1 MLKRLAA
8 SLCAIAALAGPGL
21 AQQAC
26 EPAKLATAVDTYAL
40 EPFSARTW
48 RVLQGKGDPMIDRS
62 YEGQDVWDQQERWK
76 KLTAA
81 ILPDAASLQN
91 PDWNCRIG
99 YPLEVLEKRAGSLGR
114 DNPYVKQWLLAQEK
128 VMQACGTQ
136 GADDIVLPPPLD
148 IEPAFANLQKEDRA
162 YQEASIAFYRNKD
175 RALTL
180 FRAIGAS
187 PSPHRAAARYN
198 VANLLANGR
207 KLDEARAEATAI
219 LADPALAS
227 VHAITR
233 KLMGYVANLQDTAQ
247 SWAGLI
253 ESNVAIL
260 ETPADKILAS
270 EDLKSEY
277 ARALHDIDYAGVRAK
292 DGDWWL
298 DGTLPENPTVSKA
311 LADMSR
317 KHAMVLWMM
326 AGQSANEP
334 YSQANWGLI
343 GAKWNARMADY
354 VDKALALQPAAAGI
368 SGTALTMLNAERA
381 LTDDASRQ
389 ALWDV
394 AKAAM
399 AAAAASCG
407 TDPQSAAAGYLLSQA
422 VRLSAMSGNFAEAYA
437 GLEAAPFKTSRSYY
451 EQTLLKFA
459 QYLAGQGNVTELRV
473 LRDRFITADLLKS
486 IPETERTSNSD
497 SFAEVLA
504 LAAEDEEHFKAA
516 LRQHSDPASNI
527 VLNLLPVKTLWAN
540 AGDASFAEPERA
552 LFARAAWTRDYA
564 LGHTPAKTQPEMLTT
579 LNPALGAA
587 AAKAAEDYPK
597 AGPER
602 LRLLTILR
610 SPRFNILVAGPGDWK
625 PESLK
630 PDDFA
635 SLDSWDHNDKNW
647 WCPLEPDRQLG
658 ALRQQADQATGVRW
672 TGEYW
677 QKRHGDVFDATQLDI
692 LNRNRDAALRQ
703 HAMVKAVN
711 WKEIAALA
719 AMPSAPKKLT
729 EAAIRWGKAS
739 KGGDGAPEALA
750 LAVKST
756 RYGCN
761 WHGGHGRYSKPAQE
775 LLRKKFADTEWAKAT
790 PFWFNC
796 QRTEL
801 DKDYNKVTVCEAK
814 TWEKQTPLK

>member
-1 MLKRLAA
+1 MLKRLIAGF
-8 SLCAIAALAGPGL
+8 CAFAALAGPGL

-26 EPAKLATAVDTYAL
+26 EPSKLAATVDAYAL

-62 YEGQDVWDQQERWK
+62 YQGQDIWDQQERWK

-128 VMQACGTQ
+128 VMQACSTQ
-136 GADDIVLPPPLD
+136 GADDIILPPPLD

-162 YQEASIAFYRNKD
+162 YQEASVAFYRNKE

-187 PSPHRAAARYN
+187 ASPHRAAARYN

-233 KLMGYVANLQDTAQ
+233 QLVGYVANLQDTAQ
-247 SWAGLI
+247 SWTGLI

-260 ETPADKILAS
+260 ETPAGKILAS

-292 DGDWWL
+292 DGDWWI

-311 LADMSR
+311 LVDMSR

-334 YSQANWGLI
+334 YQQANWGLI
-343 GAKWNARMADY
+343 GAKWNARMAGY
-354 VDKALALQPAAAGI
+354 FGKALALQPAASGI
-368 SGTALTMLNAERA
+368 SGPALTMLNAERA
-381 LTDDASRQ
+381 LSDEASRK
-389 ALWDV
+389 ALWD
-394 AKAAM
+394 AATTAM
-399 AAAAASCG
+399 SAAAASCG
-407 TDPQSAAAGYLLSQA
+407 TDPQTAAAGYLLGQA
-422 VRLSAMSGNFAEAYA
+422 VRLSAMSGNFPEAYA
-437 GLEAAPFKTSRSYY
+437 GLEAAPFKTSRAFR
-451 EQTLLKFA
+451 EQTILKLA
-459 QYLAGQGNVTELRV
+459 QYLAGQGNVTELRK
-473 LRDRFITADLLKS
+473 LRDRFITPDLLKS
-486 IPETERTSNSD
+486 IPEADTIVD
-497 SFAEVLA
+497 SFAEVA
-504 LAAEDEEHFKAA
+504 AFAAEDEAQFKNA

-527 VLNLLPVKTLWAN
+527 VLNLLPVKTLWAY
-540 AGDASFAEPERA
+540 AEDASFATPERA

-564 LGHTPAKTQPEMLTT
+564 LGHTPAKSQTEMLAT
-579 LNPALGAA
+579 LNPALGDA
-587 AAKAAEDYPK
+587 AAKAATDYAK

-635 SLDSWDHNDKNW
+635 GLDSSDHNDRNW

-658 ALRQQADQATGVRW
+658 ALRQQADQATGVSS

-677 QKRHGDVFDATQLDI
+677 QKDHGDVFDLTQLES
-692 LNRNRDAALRQ
+692 LNRNRDAMLRQ
-703 HAMVKAVN
+703 HPMVKNVN
-711 WKEIAALA
+711 WKEIEALA

-739 KGGDGAPEALA
+739 TGGDGAPEALA

-775 LLRKKFADTEWAKAT
+775 LLRKKFKDTVWAKAT
-790 PFWFNC
+790 PYWFDC

-801 DKDYNKVTVCEAK
+801 DKDYNKVTVCEPK
-814 TWEKQTPLK
+814 TWAKQAPLK